1 MIVPSNFLADQRHNN
16 RFLYLATKAEMLIRT
31 KKGLDIPILG
41 APEQAIYDGPR
52 ITSVGLLGNEY
63 VGLKPTMM
71 VAEGDRVKLG
81 QPLFADKRDTRI
93 RYTAPGS
100 GVVSR
105 INRGPKRVLRSV
117 VIQLE
122 GAAEE
127 SFNSYAPHELSALS
141 GEQARENLLASGLW
155 TAFRRRPFS
164 KVPTPDD
171 EPHSIFVTAMDSNPL
186 AARADVVINAH
197 GPDFL
202 HGLTVISKLTSGKV
216 YVCKYPNG
224 DIPIS
229 DIATV
234 EVAEF
239 DGPHPVGLPG
249 THIHFL
255 DPVSAAKTVWHLNYQ
270 DVIAIGRLFIT
281 GRLWVERVVAL
292 AGPVVVRPRLL
303 RTRLG
308 ANTEELVRGE
318 LRSGEV
324 RVISGSVLSGHR
336 AAGWA
341 RYVGRYHVQLSVI
354 AEERERHF
362 MGWIHPGANR
372 FSALNVF
379 VSSFFRGRKAFPI
392 TTSQQGSP
400 RAMVPIGSY
409 SMVVPLDILPTQ
421 LLRSLMVGDTDRAQG
436 LGCLE
441 LDEEDLALC
450 TYVCPGKYEYGT
462 VLRRAL
468 TQIEKEG

>member
-1 MIVPSNFLADQRHNN
+1 
-16 RFLYLATKAEMLIRT
+16 MLIRT

-52 ITSVGLLGNEY
+52 VTSVGLLGNEY

-71 VAEGDRVKLG
+71 VAEGDRVTLG
-81 QPLFADKRDTRI
+81 QPLFADKRDARI

-100 GVVSR
+100 GIVRR
-105 INRGPKRVLRSV
+105 IHRGAKRVLQSV

-122 GAAEE
+122 GDEEE
-127 SFNSYAPHELSALS
+127 SYNSYAPHELVDLNSD
-141 GEQARENLLASGLW
+141 QVQQNLLASGLW
-155 TAFRRRPFS
+155 TAFRTRPLS
-164 KVPTPDD
+164 KVPTPDT

-186 AARADVVINAH
+186 AVRADVVINAH

-202 HGLTVISKLTSGKV
+202 HGLTVIAKLTSGKV
-216 YVCKYPNG
+216 YVCKYPDA
-224 DIPIS
+224 DIPTS
-229 DIATV
+229 DVASV

-239 DGPHPVGLPG
+239 AGPHPAGLPG

-255 DPVSAAKTVWHLNYQ
+255 DPVSAIKTVWHLNYQ
-270 DVIAIGRLFIT
+270 DVIAIGKLFTT
-281 GRLWVERVVAL
+281 GRLWVERVIAL
-292 AGPVVVRPRLL
+292 AGPCVVRPRLL

-308 ANTEELVRGE
+308 ANTEELVGGE
-318 LRSGEV
+318 LRPGEV

-341 RYVGRYHVQLSVI
+341 RFVGRYHTQLSVI
-354 AEERERHF
+354 REERERHF
-362 MGWIHPGANR
+362 LGWIHPGSDR

-379 VSSFFRGRKAFPI
+379 VSSFFRGRKAFPL

-409 SMVVPLDILPTQ
+409 SMVMPLDILPTP
-421 LLRSLMVGDTDRAQG
+421 LLRSLMVGDTDKAQG

>member
-1 MIVPSNFLADQRHNN
+1 
-16 RFLYLATKAEMLIRT
+16 MLIRT

-41 APEQAIYDGPR
+41 APEQAIYDGPP
-52 ITSVGLLGNEY
+52 TSSVGLLGNEY

-81 QPLFADKRDTRI
+81 QPIFADKRDTGI

-100 GVVSR
+100 GVVRS
-105 INRGPKRVLRSV
+105 INRGPKRVLQSV

-122 GAAEE
+122 GAEE
-127 SFNSYAPHELSALS
+127 ENFNAYPPHELARLNN
-141 GEQARENLLASGLW
+141 EQVRENLLASGLW
-155 TAFRRRPFS
+155 TAFRTRPFS
-164 KVPTPDD
+164 KVPTSAA
-171 EPHSIFVTAMDSNPL
+171 EPHAIFVTAMDSNPL

-202 HGLTVISKLTSGKV
+202 HGLTSVSKLTSGKV
-216 YVCKYPNG
+216 YVCKYPNA
-224 DIPIS
+224 DIPTS
-229 DIATV
+229 DSATV

-239 DGPHPVGLPG
+239 AGPHPVGLPG

-255 DPVSAAKTVWHLNYQ
+255 DPVSATKAVWHLNYQ
-270 DVIAIGRLFIT
+270 DVVAIGKLFTT
-281 GRLWVERVVAL
+281 GRLWVDRVIAL
-292 AGPVVVRPRLL
+292 AGPAVVRPRLL

-318 LRSGEV
+318 LAPGEV

-341 RYVGRYHVQLSVI
+341 RYLGRYHTQLSVI
-354 AEERERHF
+354 SEERERHF
-362 MGWIHPGANR
+362 MGWIHPGPQR

-379 VSSFFRGRKAFPI
+379 VSSFYRGRKPFPL

-409 SMVVPLDILPTQ
+409 SMVMPLDVLPTQ

-450 TYVCPGKYEYGT
+450 TYVCPSKYEYGT

>member
-1 MIVPSNFLADQRHNN
+1 LLPIGFLVYQCHKNN
-16 RFLYLATKAEMLIRT
+16 VAYLPKKAEMLIRT

-81 QPLFADKRDTRI
+81 QPLFADKRDRRI
-93 RYTAPGS
+93 CYTAPGS

-105 INRGPKRVLRSV
+105 INRGAKRALQSV
-117 VIQLE
+117 VIELKGTE
-122 GAAEE
+122 EE
-127 SFNSYAPHELSALS
+127 SFNSYAPHELAQLN
-141 GEQARENLLASGLW
+141 GDQVRGNLLASGLW
-155 TAFRRRPFS
+155 TAFRTRPFS
-164 KVPTPDD
+164 KVPIPDAG
-171 EPHSIFVTAMDSNPL
+171 PHSVFVTAMDSNPL
-186 AARADVVINAH
+186 AARADVVINAA

-202 HGLTVISKLTSGKV
+202 HGLTALAKLTSGKV
-216 YVCKYPNG
+216 YVCKSPNG
-224 DIPIS
+224 DIPTS
-229 DIATV
+229 DVASV

-239 DGPHPVGLPG
+239 AGPHPAGLPG

-255 DPVSAAKTVWHLNYQ
+255 DPVSSTKTAWHLNYQ
-270 DVIAIGRLFIT
+270 DVIAIGKLFTT
-281 GRLWVERVVAL
+281 GRLWVERVIAL
-292 AGPVVVRPRLL
+292 AGPPVVRPRLL

-318 LRSGEV
+318 LRPGEV
-324 RVISGSVLSGHR
+324 RVVSGSVLSGHR

-341 RYVGRYHVQLSVI
+341 RYLGRYHAQLSVI
-354 AEERERHF
+354 SEERERHF
-362 MGWIHPGANR
+362 MGWIHPGPDR
-372 FSALNVF
+372 YSALNVF
-379 VSSFFRGRKAFPI
+379 VSSFYRDRKAFPI

-409 SMVVPLDILPTQ
+409 SMVMPLDILPTQ

-462 VLRRAL
+462 VLRRTL

>member
-1 MIVPSNFLADQRHNN
+1 
-16 RFLYLATKAEMLIRT
+16 MLIKT
-31 KKGLDIPILG
+31 KKGLDLPILG
-41 APEQAIYDGPR
+41 APEQAIYGAPPV
-52 ITSVGLLGNEY
+52 TSVGLLGHDY
-63 VGLKPTMM
+63 VGLKPTML
-71 VAEGDRVKLG
+71 VAEGDRVKIG

-100 GVVSR
+100 GIVSR
-105 INRGPKRVLRSV
+105 IHRGAKRVLQSV
-117 VIQLE
+117 VIRLE
-122 GAAEE
+122 GSLEE
-127 SFNSYAPHELSALS
+127 HFNVYPPHELASLNA
-141 GEQARENLLASGLW
+141 EQVWENLLVSGLW
-155 TAFRRRPFS
+155 TAFRTRPFS
-164 KVPTPDD
+164 KVPTPET

-186 AARADVVINAH
+186 AARADVVINAY

-202 HGLTVISKLTSGKV
+202 HGLTVIAKLTSGKV
-216 YVCKYPNG
+216 YVCKYPNA
-224 DIPIS
+224 DIPTS
-229 DIATV
+229 DVPSV

-255 DPVSAAKTVWHLNYQ
+255 DPVSASKVAWHLNYQ
-270 DVIAIGRLFIT
+270 DVIAVGKLFT
-281 GRLWVERVVAL
+281 SGRLWLERVIAL
-292 AGPVVVRPRLL
+292 GGPAVLRPRLL

-318 LRSGEV
+318 LHRGEV

-336 AAGWA
+336 AAGWG
-341 RYVGRYHVQLSVI
+341 RYLGRYHTQVSVI
-354 AEERERHF
+354 PEERERHF
-362 MGWIHPGANR
+362 LGWIQPGPNR

-379 VSSFFRGRKAFPI
+379 VSSFFRGRRAFPL

-409 SMVVPLDILPTQ
+409 SMVMPLDILPTP
-421 LLRSLMVGDTDRAQG
+421 LLRSLMVGDNDKAQG

>member
-1 MIVPSNFLADQRHNN
+1 
-16 RFLYLATKAEMLIRT
+16 MLIRI
-31 KKGLDIPILG
+31 KKGLDLPILG
-41 APEQAIYDGPR
+41 APEQAIYGGPR

-63 VGLKPTMM
+63 LGLKPTML

-100 GVVSR
+100 GVVGA
-105 INRGPKRVLRSV
+105 INRGAKRVLQSV
-117 VIQLE
+117 VIRLE
-122 GAAEE
+122 GDEEETFNRYPSQALRGLNAE
-127 SFNSYAPHELSALS
+127 
-141 GEQARENLLASGLW
+141 QIKENLLASGLW
-155 TAFRRRPFS
+155 TALRMRPFS
-164 KVPTPDD
+164 KVPTPNG
-171 EPHSIFVTAMDSNPL
+171 EPHALFVTAMDSNPL
-186 AARADVVINAH
+186 AAKADVVINAY

-202 HGLTVISKLTSGKV
+202 NGLTVLSKLTAGKL
-216 YVCKYPNG
+216 YVCKYPEAHIPTKN
-224 DIPIS
+224 DIPRIEV
-229 DIATV
+229 V
-234 EVAEF
+234 EF
-239 DGPHPVGLPG
+239 TGPHPAGLVG

-255 DPVSAAKTVWHLNYQ
+255 DPVSATKTVWYLNYQ
-270 DVIAIGRLFIT
+270 DVVAIGKLFTT
-281 GRLWVERVVAL
+281 GRLWVERVIAL
-292 AGPVVVRPRLL
+292 AGPVVRHPRLL

-308 ANTEELVRGE
+308 ANTDELVHGE
-318 LRSGEV
+318 LQPGEV

-341 RYVGRYHVQLSVI
+341 RYLGRYHTQISVI

-362 MGWIHPGANR
+362 MGWIQPGVNR

-379 VSSFFRGRKAFPI
+379 VSSFARGRRQFPL

-409 SMVVPLDILPTQ
+409 SMVMPLDILPTQ
-421 LLRSLMVGDTDRAQG
+421 LLRSLMVGDTDKAQG

-441 LDEEDLALC
+441 LDEEDIALC
-450 TYVCPGKYEYGT
+450 TYVCPSKYEYGT

>member
-1 MIVPSNFLADQRHNN
+1 
-16 RFLYLATKAEMLIRT
+16 MLIKT

-52 ITSVGLLGNEY
+52 SSSVALLGNEY

-105 INRGPKRVLRSV
+105 INRGAKRVLQSV

-122 GAAEE
+122 GSEE
-127 SFNSYAPHELSALS
+127 ENFNAYASHELNALN
-141 GEQARENLLASGLW
+141 GDQVRENLLASGLW
-155 TAFRRRPFS
+155 TAFRRRPYS
-164 KVPTPDD
+164 KIPTPDD

-202 HGLTVISKLTSGKV
+202 HGLSVIAKLTSGKV
-216 YVCKYPNG
+216 HVCKYPNT
-224 DIPIS
+224 DIPTS
-229 DIATV
+229 DVGSV

-239 DGPHPVGLPG
+239 EGPHPVGLPG

-255 DPVSAAKTVWHLNYQ
+255 DPVSATKAVWYLNYQ
-270 DVIAIGRLFIT
+270 DVIAIGKLFTT
-281 GRLWVERVVAL
+281 GKLWVERVIAL
-292 AGPVVVRPRLL
+292 AGPVVLRPRLL

-318 LRSGEV
+318 LRPGEV
-324 RVISGSVLSGHR
+324 RVISGSVLSGYR

-341 RYVGRYHVQLSVI
+341 RYLGRYHTQLSVI
-354 AEERERHF
+354 PEERERHF
-362 MGWIHPGANR
+362 LGWIHPGPDR
-372 FSALNVF
+372 FSAMNVF
-379 VSSFFRGRKAFPI
+379 VSSFFRGRKGFPL

-400 RAMVPIGSY
+400 RALVPVGSY
-409 SMVVPLDILPTQ
+409 SMVMPLDILPTL
-421 LLRSLMVGDTDRAQG
+421 LLRSLMVGDNDKAQG

-450 TYVCPGKYEYGT
+450 TYVCPSKYEYGT

>member
-1 MIVPSNFLADQRHNN
+1 
-16 RFLYLATKAEMLIRT
+16 MLIRT

-52 ITSVGLLGNEY
+52 VTSVGLLGNEY

-71 VAEGDRVKLG
+71 VTEGDRVTLG
-81 QPLFADKRDTRI
+81 QPLFADKRDARI

-100 GVVSR
+100 GIVSR
-105 INRGPKRVLRSV
+105 VNRGAKRVLQSV

-122 GAAEE
+122 GNEE
-127 SFNSYAPHELSALS
+127 EDYNSYAPHELANLNAD
-141 GEQARENLLASGLW
+141 QVQENLLASGLW
-155 TAFRRRPFS
+155 IAFRTRPFS
-164 KVPTPDD
+164 KVPTPDT

-186 AARADVVINAH
+186 AMRADVVINAH

-202 HGLTVISKLTSGKV
+202 HGLTAISKLTSGKV
-216 YVCKYPNG
+216 YVCKYPDA
-224 DIPIS
+224 DIPSS
-229 DIATV
+229 DVASV

-239 DGPHPVGLPG
+239 TGPHPVGLPG

-255 DPVSAAKTVWHLNYQ
+255 DPVSAIKAVWHLNYQ
-270 DVIAIGRLFIT
+270 DVIAIGKLFTT
-281 GRLWVERVVAL
+281 GRLWVERVIAL
-292 AGPVVVRPRLL
+292 AGPPVVRPRLL

-318 LRSGEV
+318 LHSGEV

-341 RYVGRYHVQLSVI
+341 RFLGRYHTQLSVI

-362 MGWIHPGANR
+362 LGWIQPGSDR

-409 SMVVPLDILPTQ
+409 SLVMPLDILPTQ
-421 LLRSLMVGDTDRAQG
+421 LLRSLMVGDTDKAQG

>member
-1 MIVPSNFLADQRHNN
+1 
-16 RFLYLATKAEMLIRT
+16 MLIIT
-31 KKGLDIPILG
+31 KRGLDIPILG
-41 APEQAIYDGPR
+41 APEQAIYDGSR

-63 VGLKPTMM
+63 VGLKPTMT

-93 RYTAPGS
+93 CYTAPGS

-105 INRGPKRVLRSV
+105 INRGAKRALQSV

-122 GAAEE
+122 GAEE
-127 SFNSYAPHELSALS
+127 EHFNSYAPSELAGLN
-141 GEQARENLLASGLW
+141 GGQVRENLLASGLW
-155 TAFRRRPFS
+155 VAFRTRPFS
-164 KVPTPDD
+164 KVPTPDA

-202 HGLTVISKLTSGKV
+202 RGLTAIARLTSGKV
-216 YVCKYPNG
+216 YVCKYSNA
-224 DIPIS
+224 DIPTS
-229 DIATV
+229 DIASV

-239 DGPHPVGLPG
+239 AGPHPAGLPG

-255 DPVSAAKTVWHLNYQ
+255 DPVSARKTVWHLNYQ
-270 DVIAIGRLFIT
+270 EVIVIGKLFTT
-281 GRLWVERVVAL
+281 GRLWVERLIAL
-292 AGPVVVRPRLL
+292 GGPAVLRPRLL

-308 ANTEELVRGE
+308 ANTEELVSGE
-318 LRSGEV
+318 LRPGEV
-324 RVISGSVLSGHR
+324 RVVSGSVLSGHR

-341 RYVGRYHVQLSVI
+341 RYLGRYHMQLSVI
-354 AEERERHF
+354 REERERHF
-362 MGWIHPGANR
+362 MGWIHPGPNR

-379 VSSFFRGRKAFPI
+379 VSSFFRGRKAFAL

-409 SMVVPLDILPTQ
+409 SMTMPLDILPTQ
-421 LLRSLMVGDTDRAQG
+421 LLRSLMVGDTDKAQG

-450 TYVCPGKYEYGT
+450 TYVCPSKYEYGT